1 MRIRHLLLLLTSC
14 LIAIFASA
22 ADYRAYKIVPGNGLN
37 SNIVR
42 DIIQDGR
49 GYLWLASIHG
59 LYRYDGYTMKQV
71 ITKEDLSSGLIPDLR
86 TVNTHRWGHRFLWT
100 RLRGDFYCCYDLHRN
115 QFVRYADEGLQN
127 TPFTRGFFGNPDEA
141 WLYGNQNGCRRI
153 TFDGKE
159 FQVTDY
165 KAKAGTALSSGHI
178 NFINQGAKGRIWIG
192 TDQGLVLSHN
202 GQLKAV
208 GPKGIDV
215 SHLVMLAG
223 IEYFVCEDGKVLSYQ
238 KGRLRMMCDD
248 TSSIVGVNG
257 ATAYADGLLI
267 TTNGDTYE
275 YHTAD
280 HSLQRSTVAAS
291 SRYQMEH
298 DSKGNAL
305 LWSPEGEYV
314 IYVRAKD
321 GKVFT
326 INLPD
331 ADNIVPI
338 QNPRMLTTPQGEV
351 VISTFGRGLY
361 FYKPEQDKIVHHT
374 QRWGSDAFI
383 NTNYLLA
390 LYQDNLGNIW
400 ISQEDLGLSCL
411 RPILNKADY
420 LQLPGTDF
428 NDFHDN
434 QVRMLRQM
442 ADGTLYA
449 ASFSSG
455 LYSYDGHHL
464 TQVPNSWG
472 SILAMA
478 EGTDGT
484 RWLGTRAGVVV
495 GDRLYSYDKSDNHSV
510 SSDKISDLCA
520 DRRGRMW
527 IAAFGGGLDLAV
539 ATPDGSYTFRHF
551 LNDNAQQREAR
562 TLCIDHQGRMW
573 LGTGD
578 GCYVFSPDELLKNNA
593 AYQHLS
599 TNSNSKTDEV
609 HAICED
615 RHHRVWVAI
624 TGTGVACY
632 DNNGTKPILK
642 HCYTTSDGLGDIAV
656 QSITEDR
663 DGHIYIGT
671 NRGLSVFDEKTQ
683 LFHDYLLG
691 GTMLGNIYMENAA
704 SLLPDGRLAFGTKNG
719 LMILSPKQLAA
730 SHENSLLAITD
741 ILVNGVPINEVSP
754 QNDAVD
760 HTQAITLAYDQ
771 NSLTFRFSD
780 FSFDNTESS
789 LYTYMLKGYD
799 KDWQPLTNSSSATY
813 RNLKSGHYTLLLRSC
828 NSEGVW
834 SNQTKELDIHIRPPF
849 WATWYAY
856 LFYILVIT
864 VVARTIYRQLRQTN
878 ELRNKIKV
886 EQQLAE
892 YKVQFFT
899 GISHEFRTPL
909 TIIQGAMER
918 IRDAGNIP
926 GNLKQPVGNMQKSVK
941 RMARLIN
948 RLMDFRKIQENR
960 MTLAVEDTDVV
971 AFLRDIWTTFRDLAE
986 NKRINLQFNTFAS
999 SYKMPVDIRKVD
1011 SIAYNLVSNALKYT
1025 PIGGSVAM
1033 RLALDK
1039 DAHLFMLEV
1048 IDDGIGISEERQQ
1061 QLFQRFQ
1068 QSSTA
1073 HDSVGIGLN
1082 LSYQLALLHKGA
1094 LTFRENPEGGS
1105 IFTLTLPADGSAY
1118 SKDDYASDLATA
1130 IVADSTQ
1137 TEPWLEN
1144 YKETAPPPLNDRTL
1158 LIVEDDDDVREY
1170 LVTELRNYFEVT
1182 EVTNGSEA
1190 WEQINEQRP
1199 DIILSDVAMPLMNG
1213 FELTQR
1219 IKKDKTLSDIPVVLL
1234 TAFSDDVKRERGFT
1248 VGADDYIQKPFS
1260 VRTLVARLS
1269 QLLEQ
1274 RDKLR
1279 NAYAAAEVTTPV
1291 VAIVKDERDKKFL
1304 DTLEAWVYGHLSDTT
1319 LNVDE
1324 LANSMGFGR
1333 SSFYRKVNALTGMTP
1348 NNYIRR
1354 IRMEESKKMLE
1365 ETNLTISEVAY
1376 KTGFNNAFY
1385 FSKCFKGYYGMPPS
1399 RFRNGEAT
1407 STESGSTE
1415 PTP

>member
-1 MRIRHLLLLLTSC
+1 MRVRHLSLLLIAFLT
-14 LIAIFASA
+14 AFHASA
-22 ADYRAYKIVPGNGLN
+22 ADYRAYKIIPGNGLN

-42 DIIQDGR
+42 DITQDEN

-59 LYRYDGYTMKQV
+59 LYRYDGYTMKQI
-71 ITKEDLSSGLIPDLR
+71 ITKEDISSGLIPDLR
-86 TVNTHRWGHRFLWT
+86 TINMHRWGHRFLWT
-100 RLRGDFYCCYDLHRN
+100 RLRGDFFCCYDLYRN
-115 QFVRYADEGLQN
+115 QFVRYADESLQS
-127 TPFTRGFFGNPDEA
+127 TAFTRGYFGHPDEA
-141 WLYGNQNGCRRI
+141 WLYGNQSGCRRI

-165 KAKAGTALSSGHI
+165 QAKAGTALPSGHI
-178 NFINQGAKGRIWIG
+178 NFINQGADGRIWIG
-192 TDQGLVLSHN
+192 TDQGLTLSQN
-202 GQLKAV
+202 GQLAAI
-208 GPKGIDV
+208 GPKGLDV
-215 SHLVMLAG
+215 RQLVMLAG
-223 IEYFVCEDGKVLSYQ
+223 IEHFVCEDGKILSYQ
-238 KGRLRMMCDD
+238 KGRLQMMCDN
-248 TSSIVGVNG
+248 TPSIVGVTG
-257 ATAYADGLLI
+257 ACAYSDGLII

-280 HSLQRSTVAAS
+280 HSLQRSTVATS
-291 SRYQMEH
+291 SRCQMLY
-298 DSKGNAL
+298 DMKGNAL
-305 LWSPEGEYV
+305 LWSPGGEYM

-331 ADNIVPI
+331 AENIIPI
-338 QNPRMLTTPQGEV
+338 QKPRMLTTPQGEV
-351 VISTFGRGLY
+351 AISTYGRGLY
-361 FYKPEQDKIVHHT
+361 FYNPKQDKIAHYT
-374 QRWGSDAFI
+374 QLWGSDAFI
-383 NTNYLLA
+383 NTNYLLT
-390 LYQDNLGNIW
+390 LYQDHLGNIW
-400 ISQEDLGLSCL
+400 ISQEDMGLSCL
-411 RPILNKADY
+411 RPIVNKAEY

-449 ASFSSG
+449 ASFSNG
-455 LYSYDGHHL
+455 LYSYNGRQL

-478 EGTDGT
+478 EGADGN

-495 GDRLYSYDKSDNHSV
+495 SNRLYSHDKNDSRSV

-520 DRRGRMW
+520 DHRGRMW
-527 IAAFGGGLDLAV
+527 IAAFDGGLDLAV
-539 ATPDGSYTFRHF
+539 AASDGSYTFRHF

-562 TLCIDHQGRMW
+562 TLCLDHHGRMW

-593 AYQHLS
+593 AYQHMI

-615 RHHRVWVAI
+615 RHHQVWVAI

-632 DNNGTKPILK
+632 DNNGDKPVLK
-642 HCYTTSDGLGDIAV
+642 RCYTTSDGLGDIAV

-663 DGHIYIGT
+663 EGHIYVGT

-719 LMILSPKQLAA
+719 LMILSPSQLAA

-754 QNDAVD
+754 LNDAVD
-760 HTQAITLAYDQ
+760 HTQSITLDHDQ
-771 NSLTFRFSD
+771 NSLTFHFSD

-789 LYTYMLKGYD
+789 LYTYMLEGYD
-799 KDWQPLTNSSSATY
+799 RDWQPLTNSPSATY
-813 RNLKSGHYTLLLRSC
+813 RNLKPGHYTLLLRSC

-834 SNQTKELDIHIRPPF
+834 SNQTKELNIRIRPPF

-856 LFYILVIT
+856 LLYFLIAA
-864 VVARTIYRQLRQTN
+864 VVARLIYRQLHQMN

-941 RMARLIN
+941 RMSRLIN

-960 MTLAVEDTDVV
+960 MGLAVEEIDVV
-971 AFLRDIWTTFRDLAE
+971 AFLRDVWSTFRDLAE

-999 SYKMPVDIRKVD
+999 SYTMPIDIRKVD
-1011 SIAYNLVSNALKYT
+1011 SIAHNLISNALKYT
-1025 PIGGSVAM
+1025 PSGGSVVI
-1033 RLALDK
+1033 RLALDNDK
-1039 DAHLFMLEV
+1039 HVFNLEV
-1048 IDDGIGISEERQQ
+1048 TDTGIGISEERQQ

-1068 QSSTA
+1068 QSA
-1073 HDSVGIGLN
+1073 ADHDSIGIGLN
-1082 LSYQLALLHKGA
+1082 LSYKLARLHKGDLA
-1094 LTFRENPEGGS
+1094 FRENPGGGS
-1105 IFTLTLPADGSAY
+1105 VFTLTLPADGSTY
-1118 SKDDYASDLATA
+1118 RESDYAKDLSTT
-1130 IVADSTQ
+1130 ILADSKKNDS
-1137 TEPWLEN
+1137 WLEN
-1144 YKETAPPPLNDRTL
+1144 YKEMAPPPLNDRTL
-1158 LIVEDDDDVREY
+1158 LIVEDDDDVREF
-1170 LVTELRNYFEVT
+1170 LVTELRNYFEVIET
-1182 EVTNGSEA
+1182 INGSEA
-1190 WEQINEQRP
+1190 WEQIREQRP

-1213 FELTQR
+1213 FELTQH

-1234 TAFSDDVKRERGFT
+1234 TAFNDDVKRERGFT

-1279 NAYAAAEVTTPV
+1279 NAYSAVEVTTPV
-1291 VAIVKDERDKKFL
+1291 VAVVKDERDKKFL
-1304 DTLEAWVYGHLSDTT
+1304 DTLESWVYSHLSDVT
-1319 LNVDE
+1319 LNVDD
-1324 LANSMGFGR
+1324 LARNMGFGR
-1333 SSFYRKVNALTGMTP
+1333 SSFYRKVSTLTGMTP
-1348 NNYIRR
+1348 NNYIRK
-1354 IRMEESKKMLE
+1354 IRMEKSKDMLE
-1365 ETNLTISEVAY
+1365 NTNLTVSEIAY
-1376 KTGFNNAFY
+1376 KTGYNSAFY
-1385 FSKCFKGYYGMPPS
+1385 FSKCFKEFYGMPPS
-1399 RFRNGEAT
+1399 HFRNGEKEKDEKKEEAET
-1407 STESGSTE
+1407 
-1415 PTP
+1415 

>member
-1 MRIRHLLLLLTSC
+1 M
-14 LIAIFASA
+14 AI
-22 ADYRAYKIVPGNGLN
+22 DYRAYKIVPGNGLN

-42 DIIQDGR
+42 DITQDER

-86 TVNTHRWGHRFLWT
+86 TVNLHRWGRRFLWT
-100 RLRGDFYCCYDLHRN
+100 RLRGDFFCCYDLHRN
-115 QFVRYADEGLQN
+115 QFVRYADESLQN
-127 TPFTRGFFGNPDEA
+127 TSFTRGFFGHPDEA

-153 TFDGKE
+153 IFDGE
-159 FQVTDY
+159 DFEVTDY
-165 KAKAGTALSSGHI
+165 TAKAGSALPSSNI
-178 NFINQGAKGRIWIG
+178 NFINQGADGRIWIG
-192 TDQGLVLSHN
+192 TDQGLVLSKN
-202 GQLKAV
+202 GRLTAV

-215 SHLVMLAG
+215 HHLVMLAG
-223 IEYFVCEDGKVLSYQ
+223 IEYFVCEDGNVLSFQ
-238 KGRLRMMCDD
+238 KGRLRTMCDK
-248 TSSIVGVNG
+248 TSSIVGVTG
-257 ATAYADGLLI
+257 ATAYAGGLII

-291 SRYQMEH
+291 SRYQIQH
-298 DSKGNAL
+298 DNKGNAL
-305 LWSPEGEYV
+305 LWSSSGEYM

-331 ADNIVPI
+331 KDNIVPI
-338 QNPRMLTTPQGEV
+338 QKPRMQTTPQGEV
-351 VISTFGRGLY
+351 VISTYGRGLY
-361 FYKPEQDKIVHHT
+361 FYNPKQDKIAHYT
-374 QRWGSDAFI
+374 QLWGTDAFI

-411 RPILNKADY
+411 RPIINKADY

-449 ASFSSG
+449 ASFSNG
-455 LYSYDGHHL
+455 LYSYDGRQL

-472 SILAMA
+472 SILTMA
-478 EGTDGT
+478 EGTNGT
-484 RWLGTRAGVVV
+484 RWLGTRAGVVI
-495 GDRLYSYDKSDNHSV
+495 GDRLYSHDKDNSRSL
-510 SSDKISDLCA
+510 SSDKVSDLCA

-527 IAAFGGGLDLAV
+527 IAAFDGGLDLAV
-539 ATPDGSYTFRHF
+539 PASDGSYTFRHF
-551 LNDNAQQREAR
+551 LKDNPQQREAR
-562 TLCIDHQGRMW
+562 TLCLDHQGRMW

-578 GCYVFSPDELLKNNA
+578 GCYVFSPDEMLKNNA

-632 DNNGTKPILK
+632 DNSGAKPVLK
-642 HCYTTSDGLGDIAV
+642 RCYTTSEGLGDIAV
-656 QSITEDR
+656 QSIAEDR
-663 DGHIYIGT
+663 DGLIYVGS

-683 LFHDYLLG
+683 LFHNYLLG

-704 SLLPDGRLAFGTKNG
+704 CLLPDGRLAFGTKNG
-719 LMILSPKQLAA
+719 LMILSPSQLAA
-730 SHENSLLAITD
+730 SHENNLLAITD

-760 HTQAITLAYDQ
+760 HTQSITLAYDQ
-771 NSLTFRFSD
+771 NSLTFHFSD

-799 KDWQPLTNSSSATY
+799 KDWQPLTNSSSVSY

-856 LFYILVIT
+856 LLYLLLTV
-864 VVARTIYRQLRQTN
+864 VVARIIYRQLRQMN

-886 EQQLAE
+886 EQQMAE

-941 RMARLIN
+941 RMSRLIS
-948 RLMDFRKIQENR
+948 RLMDFRKIQEKR
-960 MTLAVEDTDVV
+960 MTLSVEEIDVV
-971 AFLRDIWTTFRDLAE
+971 SFLRDIWSTFRDLAE
-986 NKRINLQFNTFAS
+986 NKRINLQFNTFAN
-999 SYKMPVDIRKVD
+999 SYKMPVDIRKLD
-1011 SIAYNLVSNALKYT
+1011 SIAYNLISNALKYT
-1025 PIGGSVAM
+1025 PTGGSVVM
-1033 RLALDK
+1033 RLAQDK
-1039 DAHLFMLEV
+1039 EAHQFRLEV
-1048 IDDGIGISEERQQ
+1048 TDNGIGISKERQQ
-1061 QLFQRFQ
+1061 QLFQRFL
-1068 QSSTA
+1068 QSSA
-1073 HDSVGIGLN
+1073 DHDSIGIGLS
-1082 LSYQLALLHKGA
+1082 LSLQLAQLHKGT

-1105 IFTLTLPADGSAY
+1105 IFTLTLPDDSTAY
-1118 SKDDYASDLATA
+1118 SEADYAKNLATT
-1130 IVADSTQ
+1130 ILADNNQNAT
-1137 TEPWLEN
+1137 WLEN
-1144 YKETAPPPLNDRTL
+1144 YKEMAPPPLNDRTL
-1158 LIVEDDDDVREY
+1158 MIVEDDDDVREF
-1170 LVTELRNYFEVT
+1170 LVTELRNYFEVM
-1182 EVTNGSEA
+1182 VATNGSDA
-1190 WEQINEQRP
+1190 WEQIREQRP

-1219 IKKDKTLSDIPVVLL
+1219 IKKDKGLSDIPVVLL
-1234 TAFSDDVKRERGFT
+1234 TAFNDDVKRERGFT
-1248 VGADDYIQKPFS
+1248 VGADDYIPKPFS

-1279 NAYAAAEVTTPV
+1279 NAYAAVEVTTPV
-1291 VAIVKDERDKKFL
+1291 VAVVKDERDKKFL
-1304 DTLEAWVYGHLSDTT
+1304 DTLEAWIYGHLSDVT

-1324 LANSMGFGR
+1324 LARNMGFGR
-1333 SSFYRKVNALTGMTP
+1333 SSFYRKVNTLTGMTP
-1348 NNYIRR
+1348 NNYIRK
-1354 IRMEESKKMLE
+1354 IRMEKSKDMLE
-1365 ETNLTISEVAY
+1365 NTNLTISEIAY
-1376 KTGFNNAFY
+1376 KTGFNSAFY
-1385 FSKCFKGYYGMPPS
+1385 FSKCFKEFYGMPPS
-1399 RFRNGEAT
+1399 HFRNGEK
-1407 STESGSTE
+1407 E
-1415 PTP
+1415 

>member
-1 MRIRHLLLLLTSC
+1 
-14 LIAIFASA
+14 
-22 ADYRAYKIVPGNGLN
+22 LN
-37 SNIVR
+37 SNLVR
-42 DIIQDGR
+42 DITQDER

-71 ITKEDLSSGLIPDLR
+71 ITKEDLESGLIPDLR
-86 TVNTHRWGHRFLWT
+86 TVNLHLWGQRFLWT
-100 RLRGDFYCCYDLHRN
+100 RLRGDFYCCFDLNRN
-115 QFVRYADEGLQN
+115 QFVRYADENVQN
-127 TPFTRGFFGNPDEA
+127 TAFTRGFFGNPDEA
-141 WLYGNQNGCRRI
+141 WLYGGQNGCRRI

-165 KAKAGTALSSGHI
+165 KAKTGAILSFSRI
-178 NFINQGAKGRIWIG
+178 NFISQGADGRIWIG
-192 TDQGLVLSHN
+192 TDQGLTLSQN
-202 GQLKAV
+202 GQLAAI
-208 GPKGIDV
+208 GPKGLDV
-215 SHLVMLAG
+215 RQLVMLAG
-223 IEYFVCEDGKVLSYQ
+223 TEYFVCEDGKVLSYQ

-248 TSSIVGVNG
+248 TSSIVGVTG
-257 ATAYADGLLI
+257 AIAYADGLII

-280 HSLQRSTVAAS
+280 RSLQRSTVAAS
-291 SRYQMEH
+291 SRYQMQH
-298 DSKGNAL
+298 DAKGNAM
-305 LWSPEGEYV
+305 LWSSGGDNI

-326 INLPD
+326 VNLPD
-331 ADNIVPI
+331 ANSDHIVPI
-338 QNPRMLTTPQGEV
+338 QKPRMLTTPQGEV
-351 VISTFGRGLY
+351 VISTYGRGLY
-361 FYKPEQDKIVHHT
+361 FYNPEQGKISQYT
-374 QRWGSDAFI
+374 QLWGTDAFI
-383 NTNYLLA
+383 NTNYLMA
-390 LYQDNLGNIW
+390 LYQDHLGNIW

-411 RPILNKADY
+411 RPIVNKADY

-442 ADGTLYA
+442 PDGTLYA
-449 ASFSSG
+449 ASFSNG
-455 LYSYDGHHL
+455 LYSYDGHQL

-478 EGTDGT
+478 EGPNGT
-484 RWLGTRAGVVV
+484 RWLGTRAGVVI
-495 GDRLYSYDKSDNHSV
+495 GDRLYSHDKDNSHSL
-510 SSDKISDLCA
+510 SSDKVSDLCA

-539 ATPDGSYTFRHF
+539 PAPDGSYTFRHF
-551 LNDNAQQREAR
+551 LTDNAQQREAR
-562 TLCIDHQGRMW
+562 TLCLDHQGRMW
-573 LGTGD
+573 LGTGE
-578 GCYVFSPDELLKNNA
+578 GCYVFSPDEMLKNNA
-593 AYQHLS
+593 AYQQLI

-632 DNNGTKPILK
+632 DNNGTKPRLTR
-642 HCYTTSDGLGDIAV
+642 CYTTSDGLGDIAV

-663 DGHIYIGT
+663 DGNIYVGT

-683 LFHDYLLG
+683 LFHDYLLA

-704 SLLPDGRLAFGTKNG
+704 SLLPNGRLAFGTKNG
-719 LMILSPKQLAA
+719 LMILSPSQLAA

-754 QNDAVD
+754 LNDAVD
-760 HTQAITLAYDQ
+760 RTQSITLAYDQ
-771 NSLTFRFSD
+771 NSLTFHFSD
-780 FSFDNTESS
+780 FSFDNTGSS

-799 KDWQPLTNSSSATY
+799 DDWQPLTNSSSATY
-813 RNLKSGHYTLLLRSC
+813 RNLKSGHYTLLLRSR

-834 SNQTKELDIHIRPPF
+834 SNQTKELNIYIRPPF
-849 WATWYAY
+849 WATWWAY
-856 LFYILVIT
+856 LVYLLLAAVIT
-864 VVARTIYRQLRQTN
+864 RLIYRQLRQMN

-941 RMARLIN
+941 RMSRLIN

-960 MTLAVEDTDVV
+960 MGLAVEETDAV
-971 AFLRDIWTTFRDLAE
+971 AFLRDIWLTFRDLAE

-999 SYKMPVDIRKVD
+999 SYMMPIDIRKVD

-1025 PIGGSVAM
+1025 PAGGSVVV
-1033 RLALDK
+1033 RLAQDK
-1039 DAHLFMLEV
+1039 DAHTFIFEV
-1048 IDDGIGISEERQQ
+1048 SDSGIGISPERQK

-1068 QSSTA
+1068 QSSA
-1073 HDSVGIGLN
+1073 DHDSIGIGLN
-1082 LSYQLALLHKGA
+1082 LSYKLARLHKGD

-1105 IFTLTLPADGSAY
+1105 VFTLTLPTDDSAY
-1118 SKDDYASDLATA
+1118 SKSDYAKDLATT
-1130 IVADSTQ
+1130 ILSDSKQNDT
-1137 TEPWLEN
+1137 WLEN
-1144 YKETAPPPLNDRTL
+1144 YKEMAPPPLNDRTL

-1170 LVTELRNYFEVT
+1170 LVGELRSYFEVIET
-1182 EVTNGSEA
+1182 TNGSEA
-1190 WEQINEQRP
+1190 WEQIHEHRP

-1219 IKKDKTLSDIPVVLL
+1219 IKKDNGLNDIPVVLL
-1234 TAFSDDVKRERGFT
+1234 TAFNDDVKRERGFT

-1279 NAYAAAEVTTPV
+1279 NSYSNIEATPV
-1291 VAIVKDERDKKFL
+1291 VAVVKDERDKKFL
-1304 DTLEAWVYGHLSDTT
+1304 DTLEAWIYGHLSDVT

-1324 LANSMGFGR
+1324 LARSMGFGR

-1348 NNYIRR
+1348 NNYIRK
-1354 IRMEESKKMLE
+1354 IRMEKSKQMLE
-1365 ETNLTISEVAY
+1365 ESNLTISEIAY
-1376 KTGFNNAFY
+1376 KTGFNSAFY
-1385 FSKCFKGYYGMPPS
+1385 FSKCFKEYYGMPPS
-1399 RFRNGEAT
+1399 QFRNGEK
-1407 STESGSTE
+1407 
-1415 PTP
+1415 